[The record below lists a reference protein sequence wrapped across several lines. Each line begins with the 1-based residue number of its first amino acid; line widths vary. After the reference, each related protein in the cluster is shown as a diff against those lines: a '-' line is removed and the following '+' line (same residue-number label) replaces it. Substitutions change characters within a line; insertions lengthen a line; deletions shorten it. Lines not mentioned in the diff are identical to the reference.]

1 MSSKGFATGFLRG
14 VVAAVVLMAAVVQAA
29 SPVLTQEP
37 EAGQAPEQPRI
48 AVDVNL
54 VTLRYSVKNDQGW
67 FVNQL
72 PRESFRVYENG
83 VAQELVFYESPRN
96 SDGRPGPLWLA
107 FLLDV
112 SGSTY
117 ATRSEEIIAA
127 QTFLD
132 NIENLTQIGVFGFTD
147 KLIPFQDFTSN
158 RATAL
163 RSFGQA
169 RQHLGRT
176 AIYDSL
182 SQLINRL
189 TSKAP
194 PTDHKVII
202 IVSDAL
208 DDNYHLSD
216 EVIAQAQSHN
226 VHLYTIA
233 VPSSAQLYVH
243 ESRETDPR
251 QLGVHQPNKQE
262 KEEAFARLSRQTGGK
277 HFSGIEAILDFD
289 DTLAQ
294 INDDVYGNLYS
305 VGYYTSLPD
314 LDKRHR
320 NIRIQVADPGLKVSA
335 LFTNQPER
343 LDAKKK
349 FIAALF
355 NTESMSSMPQNLHRQ
370 FHEIGAEL
378 DVLRPSREGGRIG
391 IPFRIK
397 ISPYTLIGTE
407 KAGVQTQLGLIGL
420 LVDRKGNEVVRL
432 REFFRVSLG
441 ARELREGRGI
451 IYTNRLFAPP
461 GVYDLRVALLE
472 LASWRMVAF
481 ENVVRITD
489 DGEAGGIH
497 R

>member
-1 MSSKGFATGFLRG
+1 MNSKGFATVLREA
-14 VVAAVVLMAAVVQAA
+14 VVAAVLLAVFA
-29 SPVLTQEP
+29 SSVAFAQDP
-37 EAGQAPEQPRI
+37 ESEQRTPEQPRI

-54 VTLRYSVKNDQGW
+54 VTLRYSVKNSQGW

-72 PRESFRVYENG
+72 SRDAFRVYENG
-83 VAQELVFYESPRN
+83 AAQEVVFFDSPRN
-96 SDGRPGPLWLA
+96 SSGKSGPLWLA

-132 NIENLTQIGVFGFTD
+132 NIENFTQIGVFGFTD
-147 KLIPFQDFTSN
+147 RLIPFQDFTSN
-158 RATAL
+158 RANAL
-163 RSFGQA
+163 RSFSQA

-176 AIYDSL
+176 AIYDCL
-182 SQLINRL
+182 TQLISRM
-189 TSKAP
+189 TSRAP
-194 PTDHKVII
+194 TEDHKVVIV
-202 IVSDAL
+202 VSDAM

-216 EVIAQAQSHN
+216 EVVAQAQKHN
-226 VHLYTIA
+226 VHLYTIL
-233 VPSSAQLYVH
+233 VPSAAQLYVN

-251 QLGVHQPNKQE
+251 HLGVHEPNKQQ
-262 KEEAFARLSRQTGGK
+262 KEDAFSRLSRQTGGK

-294 INDDVYGNLYS
+294 INEDVYGNLYS
-305 VGYYTSLPD
+305 VGYYTSDPEI
-314 LDKRHR
+314 DKRHR
-320 NIRIQVADPGLKVSA
+320 NIHVQVLQPGLQVSA
-335 LFTNQPER
+335 LFTNQPDR

-355 NTESMSSMPQNLHRQ
+355 DTDSMSSLPQNLHRQ

-378 DVLRPSREGGRIG
+378 DVLRPRREGGRIG

-407 KAGVQTQLGLIGL
+407 KTGVQTQLGLIGL

-441 ARELREGRGI
+441 AREIREGRGI
-451 IYTNRLFAPP
+451 IYTNKLFAPP
-461 GVYDLRVALLE
+461 GIYDLRVAVLE
-472 LASWRMVAF
+472 LASWRLVAF
-481 ENVVRITD
+481 ENTVRVMD
-489 DGEAGGIH
+489 E
-497 R
+497 